1 MNGKSF
7 FFFLFFFFLIRYITP
22 NEVLDKTGPDEG

>member
-7 FFFLFFFFLIRYITP
+7 FFFLFFFLIRYITP